1 MQRNLPHQT
10 PTTSNYA
17 NQRLTD
23 SIARLQNMPG
33 TWAHIGTQISNS
45 RARPYRRA
53 GFTIRFENQTTPGI
67 SDISVSWPDTT

>member
-1 MQRNLPHQT
+1 MQSNLSDQT
-10 PTTSNYA
+10 QTTHNYA
-17 NQRLTD
+17 NGRLAE